1 MNLTIR
7 DTGILKSDPYVLVDE
22 NEHVLAAS
30 YEQNGEHTKA
40 GLQKLVDELATL
52 RAQLED
58 AKRVIEPFA
67 SESDMWGSKTPDT
80 ETPIIKGSDG
90 KGDEAAFT
98 VGDLRAAAAWYQKVT
113 TA

>member
-1 MNLTIR
+1 MTIR
-7 DTGILKSDPYVLVDE
+7 DGYFECDLCGKSTSGEYNTDTG
-22 NEHVLAAS
+22 N
-30 YEQNGEHTKA
+30 HTA
-40 GLQKLVDELATL
+40 CEEIATL

>member
-1 MNLTIR
+1 MSDNFLSAEKP
-7 DTGILKSDPYVLVDE
+7 KSETDSGWIEYALLLGWEELPVGYEYVTD
-22 NEHVLAAS
+22 NATA
-30 YEQNGEHTKA
+30 
-40 GLQKLVDELATL
+40 ELATL